1 VLFIKIEKSQIIY
14 KTSICGENR
23 RKLKIINGNY
33 NKMNENKIVIEILV
47 W

>member
-1 VLFIKIEKSQIIY
+1 MDKSQIIY
-14 KTSICGENR
+14 KTLICGENR

-33 NKMNENKIVIEILV
+33 NKMNENKIVNKILV